1 MLRPGYERGGG
12 SRKERMTKSA
22 WGGGSG
28 VFHSEVTLV
37 SARAEEGVGVC

>member
-22 WGGGSG
+22 WGGSG